1 MQITI
6 SGTPKEVAALAA
18 ELKGRQPGADRTEDI
33 APHYDPATRG
43 DTWRRFELIAPEE
56 IKDEFY
62 EILERL
68 RPSRRELAV
77 LVSSLRV
84 RPGFSLSDF
93 GT

>member
-6 SGTPKEVAALAA
+6 NGTPKEVAALTA
-18 ELKGRQPGADRTEDI
+18 ELKGRQLGADQPECN
-33 APHYDPATRG
+33 AAHFDPATR
-43 DTWRRFELIAPEE
+43 DDSWRRFELIAPEE